1 MTDDRT
7 TMNRD
12 RDPLNLKSLPTLDAP
27 DGLWSG
33 IESTLDARTGG
44 GRSPAGAAK
53 RAWVPLAMAATV
65 AALALSIALLRGTY
79 GPVPASPDDGIDP
92 LIRLQAVSSALES
105 QLEDYRYGA
114 VSAATADS
122 VARLEQ
128 ELAWLDVQINQSP
141 DDPVLWA
148 ERVALLG
155 EINQRYIRSDWR
167 SEMMLASY

>member
-1 MTDDRT
+1 MTR
-7 TMNRD
+7 N
-12 RDPLNLKSLPTLDAP
+12 RDPLNLKSLPPLEAP
-27 DGLWSG
+27 DGLWSD
-33 IESTLDARTGG
+33 IESALDARSGSG
-44 GRSPAGAAK
+44 SAPRRG
-53 RAWVPLAMAATV
+53 WVPLAMAATV

-114 VSAATADS
+114 VSASTADS

-128 ELAWLDVQINQSP
+128 ELAWLDVQIEQSP
-141 DDPVLWA
+141 YDPVLWA